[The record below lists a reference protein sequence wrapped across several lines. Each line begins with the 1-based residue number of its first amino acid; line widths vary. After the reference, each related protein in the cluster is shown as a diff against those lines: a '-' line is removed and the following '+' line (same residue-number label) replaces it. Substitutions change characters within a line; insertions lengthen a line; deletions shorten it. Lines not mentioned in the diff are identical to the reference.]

1 MSGQLFCVVIFPFFE
16 DVMVTYFESLSDYEA
31 TFRALGIVGVM
42 LYVGGF
48 FCLSTGYINSSSPL
62 YFALVLTAAACVLL
76 SLQVD
81 FNLSAALIQG
91 FYIVMSLGG
100 ILVRWRR
107 WRKSRKLKV
116 QAQHL
121 SPVQP
126 AYRTPSD
133 IQDAVPL
140 VTPPAMRQA
149 S

>member
-1 MSGQLFCVVIFPFFE
+1 
-16 DVMVTYFESLSDYEA
+16 MVTYLDSLSDYEA

-107 WRKSRKLKV
+107 WRKNRKRASQALHLAAV
-116 QAQHL
+116 QADY
-121 SPVQP
+121 
-126 AYRTPSD
+126 AAASD
-133 IQDAVPL
+133 LQDAVPL
-140 VTPPAMRQA
+140 TPTAMRQA